1 MSEYESSSGGL
12 SLPIESMKMMAES
25 VGVSGLSDSASKEL
39 ADEINFRLKTIV
51 QDAIKFMHHGK
62 RKKLTTNDIDHA
74 LKIKNIEVQNW
85 MYLNFLVKFQIIT
98 LNVLVNISASLWIL
112 KSRTYSFSVCQWW
125 WPGASFSWWQR
136 IGYCWYYQWTT
147 SKITFRC
154 HSTR

>member
-74 LKIKNIEVQNW
+74 LKIKNIEV
-85 MYLNFLVKFQIIT
+85 
-98 LNVLVNISASLWIL
+98 
-112 KSRTYSFSVCQWW
+112 
-125 WPGASFSWWQR
+125 
-136 IGYCWYYQWTT
+136 
-147 SKITFRC
+147 
-154 HSTR
+154 